1 MSHPLY
7 TAAVNSPHYSY
18 RAIKSI
24 YCLLNLVIF
33 CLFYLSHSLSLTLS
47 LSLSLSLARLNFL
60 NEKCSFKITDNPLED
75 NIKSRAEASIK
86 QLFDFLRT
94 EQYRL

>member
-18 RAIKSI
+18 RAIKST

-33 CLFYLSHSLSLTLS
+33 GLFYLSH
-47 LSLSLSLARLNFL
+47 SLSLSLARLNFL